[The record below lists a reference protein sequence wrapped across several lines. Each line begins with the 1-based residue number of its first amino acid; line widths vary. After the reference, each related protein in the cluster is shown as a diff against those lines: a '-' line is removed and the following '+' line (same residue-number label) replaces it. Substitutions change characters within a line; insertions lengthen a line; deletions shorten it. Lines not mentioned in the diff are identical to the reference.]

1 MEKYPVFLITFK
13 LTYNT
18 VSTIVAAEGRH
29 EAISVGLAYCFEHYP
44 ADTPHVNDAKQLPAE
59 SEKRGIL
66 AVIDTPQVFATA
78 G

>member
-1 MEKYPVFLITFK
+1 MGKYTVFVITFK

-18 VSTIVAAEGRH
+18 VSTIIAADGKH
-29 EAISVGLAYCFEHYP
+29 EAISVGLGYCFEHYP
-44 ADTPHVNDAKQLPAE
+44 DHTPYVEDAKPLPAE
-59 SEKRGIL
+59 SEQRGIL